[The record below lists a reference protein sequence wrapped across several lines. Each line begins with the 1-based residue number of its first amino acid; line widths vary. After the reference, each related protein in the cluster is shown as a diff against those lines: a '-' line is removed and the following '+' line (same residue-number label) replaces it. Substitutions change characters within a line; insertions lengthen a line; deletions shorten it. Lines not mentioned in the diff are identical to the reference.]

1 MAPSKTTR
9 SIGSAAGLPRQSE
22 QDKVA
27 LALRK
32 AASHAKKQ
40 LAAEGYKLPTQ
51 NWTGGPVRNP
61 AI

>member
-1 MAPSKTTR
+1 MAQSKTTR
-9 SIGSAAGLPRQSE
+9 SVGSATGLPRKSE

-27 LALRK
+27 VALRQ
-32 AASHAKKQ
+32 AASHARKQ

-61 AI
+61 AV

>member
-1 MAPSKTTR
+1 MAEPKTTR
-9 SIGSAAGLPRQSE
+9 SVGSAAGMPRQSE

-27 LALRK
+27 LALRQ
-32 AASHAKKQ
+32 AASHARKQ

-61 AI
+61 AV